1 MSLTLLFPI
10 LLAGEPAKPAV
21 AATDEPPL
29 RIWINND
36 GRFLRGDR
44 AKVHVWAED
53 DGYLVVLQADT
64 EGHLKVLFPID
75 PADDNFLRGG
85 KKYEVKS
92 RGGRDA
98 FDVGDHTGR
107 GTIYAAVSRS
117 PFRFDEF
124 VVSNHWDYRT
134 LEPQQLP
141 EDPES
146 DLTDLVR
153 RMAQGSFDYDLMS
166 YYVVE
171 SVTYASD
178 SYYSYY
184 PSVGYH
190 YGCGYWGC
198 GSGFSFSL
206 AFGAPYYYPPYYY
219 RPFYYY
225 PYYSY
230 YGYPYYPYYPYYYR
244 PVHYYPYYPYYGY
257 GRYPYHGHGFPYVT
271 PYRSRVGGPYY
282 GNQPYNP
289 YRFRGATVTNTDFR
303 DRRYTFGNAVNT
315 VYVPPRRFTEAET
328 SSPLRRT
335 LDRDVAA
342 QSEPTLRRRVA
353 STSGADRG
361 DPVRAGERRTESGTI
376 EARRARPAES
386 PRTSETGRRD
396 PMPVDASPRRSSSA
410 GGGERRTESG
420 TIDARRSRPAESPRG
435 SDTRSRHEA
444 MPVDLSPGRSSSA
457 EGGERRTV
465 SGTIEARRARP
476 AESSRALD
484 ARSGREAMP
493 VDISPRR
500 SRSDDGSDRTALRSG
515 GEGPPQATRAEPRSA
530 PSAEPRSSGGGDWG
544 GSRASGGGDRGGWGG
559 SSGGGSRGGGG
570 WGGGGGVSSS
580 GGGRRH

>member
-1 MSLTLLFPI
+1 MSLTLLLPI
-10 LLAGEPAKPAV
+10 LLAGEPAKPA
-21 AATDEPPL
+21 AAAADEPPL
-29 RIWINND
+29 RIWISND
-36 GRFLRGDR
+36 GRLLRGDR
-44 AKVHVWAED
+44 ARVHVWAED

-124 VVSNHWDYRT
+124 VVSTHWDYRA

-146 DLTDLVR
+146 DLTELVR

-178 SYYSYY
+178 SYYGSYY
-184 PSVGYH
+184 PSVGFH
-190 YGCGYWGC
+190 HGCGYYGC

-206 AFGAPYYYPPYYY
+206 AFGAPYYPPYYY
-219 RPFYYY
+219 RPYYYGFPYY
-225 PYYSY
+225 PYYGY
-230 YGYPYYPYYPYYYR
+230 YPTYHPYYSYYPYYYR
-244 PVHYYPYYPYYGY
+244 PVHYYPYSPYYGRPYYGY
-257 GRYPYHGHGFPYVT
+257 PYNGFPYAS
-271 PYRSRVGGPYY
+271 PYRSRINSPYY
-282 GNQPYNP
+282 GNPGYNP
-289 YRFRGATVTNTDFR
+289 YRFRGTTVTSTDFR
-303 DRRYTFGNAVNT
+303 NRRYTFGSAVNT
-315 VYVPPRRFTEAET
+315 VYVPPRRFSEAET

-342 QSEPTLRRRVA
+342 RSEPSLRRRV
-353 STSGADRG
+353 SPTTVTDRA
-361 DPVRAGERRTESGTI
+361 DPVRAGERRTEVGTI
-376 EARRARPAES
+376 EARRARPAER
-386 PRTSETGRRD
+386 PRTSETGSRREK
-396 PMPVDASPRRSSSA
+396 MPVDASPRRSSSTA

-420 TIDARRSRPAESPRG
+420 TNEARRARPAESPRA

-444 MPVDLSPGRSSSA
+444 MPVD
-457 EGGERRTV
+457 V
-465 SGTIEARRARP
+465 
-476 AESSRALD
+476 
-484 ARSGREAMP
+484 
-493 VDISPRR
+493 SPRR
-500 SRSDDGSDRTALRSG
+500 SSLDDGSGRSARRSG
-515 GEGPPQATRAEPRSA
+515 SEGLPRATRAEPRSE
-530 PSAEPRSSGGGDWG
+530 PRGEPRSSGGGGWG
-544 GSRASGGGDRGGWGG
+544 GSRSSGGDRGGW
-559 SSGGGSRGGGG
+559 SGGGG
-570 WGGGGGVSSS
+570 WGGGGGSWGGGGGGGGGVSSS

>member
-21 AATDEPPL
+21 TATDEPPL
-29 RIWINND
+29 RIWISND

-44 AKVHVWAED
+44 ARVHVWAED

-64 EGHLKVLFPID
+64 EGHLQVLFPID

-85 KKYEVKS
+85 KKYEVRS

-98 FDVGDHTGR
+98 FDVGANTGR

-124 VVSNHWDYRT
+124 VASNHWDYRT

-146 DLTDLVR
+146 ELTELVR
-153 RMAQGSFDYDLMS
+153 KMAQGSFDYDLMN

-178 SYYSYY
+178 SYYGSSYYY
-184 PSVGYH
+184 PSVGFH
-190 YGCGYWGC
+190 YGCGYYGC

-219 RPFYYY
+219 RPYYY
-225 PYYSY
+225 PYY
-230 YGYPYYPYYPYYYR
+230 YYPYYPYSPYYYR
-244 PVHYYPYYPYYGY
+244 PAHYYPYYPYYGRHYY
-257 GRYPYHGHGFPYVT
+257 GGYPYNGFPYVS
-271 PYRSRVGGPYY
+271 PYRSRIGGPVY
-282 GNQPYNP
+282 GNQPYSP
-289 YRFRGATVTNTDFR
+289 YRFRGTTVTSTDFR
-303 DRRYTFGNAVNT
+303 NRRYTFGNAVNT
-315 VYVPPRRFTEAET
+315 VYAPPRRFTEAET
-328 SSPLRRT
+328 SSPLRRS
-335 LDRDVAA
+335 LDRDVGA

-361 DPVRAGERRTESGTI
+361 DRVRAGERRTESGTI
-376 EARRARPAES
+376 EARRARPADR

-410 GGGERRTESG
+410 GGERRTE
-420 TIDARRSRPAESPRG
+420 
-435 SDTRSRHEA
+435 
-444 MPVDLSPGRSSSA
+444 
-457 EGGERRTV
+457 

-476 AESSRALD
+476 AESPRASGSGSR
-484 ARSGREAMP
+484 SESMP

-500 SRSDDGSDRTALRSG
+500 SSSYDRSDRTARRSG
-515 GEGPPQATRAEPRSA
+515 GDGLPQATRAEPRSA
-530 PSAEPRSSGGGDWG
+530 PRAEPRSSGGGDWG
-544 GSRASGGGDRGGWGG
+544 GSRPSGGGDRGGWGG
-559 SSGGGSRGGGG
+559 SGGGSWSGGGGGSQGGGG